1 MEQKEFDLIT
11 FGETML
17 RLSPPVNELINKS
30 NTFTKH
36 AGGAELNVASGVS
49 LLGLRTAIITRL
61 PDNQL
66 GTFIKNRIRSSS
78 VSDDYIIFDKSPE
91 ARVGVYYYENGAYPR
106 KPTVVYDRKHS
117 SITKIKPEEIPQDIY
132 GKARMFYTSG
142 ITLALSEA
150 TRTLA
155 IDMIKKFKAAGAQIA
170 FDVNY
175 RANLWDEDTARTTI
189 KQILPYLD
197 ILFISEESCRR
208 MFKKTGTLQDM
219 HREFCRDY
227 PNIQLIASSE
237 REVISPKVHSFTSTV
252 YLKRLDKFFHEEP
265 YKDIDV
271 VDRIG
276 SGDAYCAG
284 VLFGLLKFDDAQTAV
299 EFGNATCATKNTIFG
314 DLPVSDYDE
323 IKSIIDA
330 HKSKGKQSEMNR

>member
-1 MEQKEFDLIT
+1 
-11 FGETML
+11 
-17 RLSPPVNELINKS
+17 
-30 NTFTKH
+30 
-36 AGGAELNVASGVS
+36 
-49 LLGLRTAIITRL
+49 
-61 PDNQL
+61 
-66 GTFIKNRIRSSS
+66 
-78 VSDDYIIFDKSPE
+78 
-91 ARVGVYYYENGAYPR
+91 
-106 KPTVVYDRKHS
+106 
-117 SITKIKPEEIPQDIY
+117 
-132 GKARMFYTSG
+132 MFYTSG

-150 TRTLA
+150 TRNLA

-252 YLKRLDKFFHEEP
+252 YLKRLDKFFHEDP